1 VNARILEARLRVRL
15 AATDPETHHPV
26 LSYSRDRTD
35 RDARGGKDDR
45 LYQAAIDG
53 GGVTSGDK
61 MVLAAGCPSPVLA
74 SKDDGR
80 CETEAKG
87 KKVGDVCG

>member
-1 VNARILEARLRVRL
+1 
-15 AATDPETHHPV
+15 
-26 LSYSRDRTD
+26 
-35 RDARGGKDDR
+35 
-45 LYQAAIDG
+45 
-53 GGVTSGDK
+53 

-87 KKVGDVCG
+87 KKAVDVCG